1 MGFINN
7 VQKIAEESSDTIP
20 EIQQLAIQLQTVSTQ
35 VSDSIPEIQSTVAEV
50 NSLATSIRKLLPFAI
65 VCLCI
70 MAIAG
75 IGTLA
80 GIILLLL
87 K

>member
-1 MGFINN
+1 MGFFNN
-7 VQKIAEESSDTIP
+7 VQEIAEKSSDTIP
-20 EIQQLAIQLQTVSTQ
+20 EIRQLVIQLQTVSTQ
-35 VSDSIPEIQSTVAEV
+35 VSESIPEIQSTVSEV
-50 NSLATSIRKLLPFAI
+50 NSLVSRIRKLLPFAV

-80 GIILLLL
+80 GIILLLF